1 MQKTKIASIVAVLGI
16 IILSSLWYGQHNGL
30 LPVAAANEAE
40 LYDSLF
46 NSLLTIA
53 AAIFLLV
60 QGILIYS
67 MIRFRRKDGDNTDG
81 IPIHDNFLLEII
93 WTAVPTVLVIW
104 VGLYSFDVYSVM
116 QNGRP
121 MSMMGMPDMTH
132 NHLGMEAAHA
142 SSLPSNPKN
151 SKIASASDIST
162 EISQDISTDI
172 PKNEPLNIDV
182 LGMQFAWIFS
192 YPNTEIQTSELHVPI
207 NQEIKLN
214 LSAADVIHAFWVPQ
228 FRLKQDTIPGMATSL
243 QFTPNKLGTYP
254 IVCAEL
260 CGPYHG
266 GMRAEIF
273 VETPEQYQA
282 WLKQEQEDVA
292 SSGINKAIAFN
303 KSEASSINA
312 HDAYKHQLLMQ
323 GKELSL
329 KMGINVETIK
339 HLHHQAPQEF

>member
-1 MQKTKIASIVAVLGI
+1 MNKSKTIVIVVVLGLI
-16 IILSSLWYGQHNGL
+16 VSASLWYGQHNGL
-30 LPVAAANEAE
+30 LPIAAANEAD

-53 AAIFLLV
+53 VAIFLLV

-67 MIRFRRKDGDNTDG
+67 MIKFRRPKGDNTDG
-81 IPIHDNFLLEII
+81 EPIHDNFLLEII

-104 VGLYSFDVYSVM
+104 VGIYSFDVYSVM

-121 MSMMGMPDMTH
+121 MSMGMGMPAMTH

-142 SSLPSNPKN
+142 DSLVSDSNIIESAN
-151 SKIASASDIST
+151 TASNVKANVKT
-162 EISQDISTDI
+162 ETD
-172 PKNEPLNIDV
+172 PLNIDV

-192 YPNTEIQTSELHVPI
+192 YPNTEIQTSELHVPLGR
-207 NQEIKLN
+207 EVKLN

-282 WLKQEQEDVA
+282 WLTQEQEDVA
-292 SSGINKAIAFN
+292 NSRNDGAIA
-303 KSEASSINA
+303 SAPSP
-312 HDAYKHQLLMQ
+312 
-323 GKELSL
+323 ELSDGHTEFL
-329 KMGINVETIK
+329 HMQLTTQSQKMGVDLKSLES
-339 HLHHQAPQEF
+339 LHHLTSHT

>member
-1 MQKTKIASIVAVLGI
+1 MNKSKIISIMIGLGLI
-16 IILSSLWYGQHNGL
+16 VPASLWYGQNNGL
-30 LPVAAANEAE
+30 LPTAAATEAD
-40 LYDSLF
+40 LYDNLF

-53 AAIFLLV
+53 VAIFLLV

-67 MIRFRRKDGDNTDG
+67 MIKFRRLKGDNTDG
-81 IPIHDNFLLEII
+81 EPIHDNFLLEII

-104 VGLYSFDVYSVM
+104 VGIYSFDVYSVM

-121 MSMMGMPDMTH
+121 MSMGMGMPAMTH

-142 SSLPSNPKN
+142 DSLISDSNL
-151 SKIASASDIST
+151 T
-162 EISQDISTDI
+162 ESVINTPNVNAELD
-172 PKNEPLNIDV
+172 PLNIDV
-182 LGMQFAWIFS
+182 VGMQFAWIFS

-207 NQEIKLN
+207 GREVKLN

-228 FRLKQDTIPGMATSL
+228 FRLKQDTIPGMATSI

-273 VETPEQYQA
+273 VETPEQYQT
-282 WLKQEQEDVA
+282 WLTQEQEDVA
-292 SSGINKAIAFN
+292 NSGIDGAIAVNLPEPGHNQILNVQAN
-303 KSEASSINA
+303 K
-312 HDAYKHQLLMQ
+312 MQ
-323 GKELSL
+323 
-329 KMGINVETIK
+329 KMGIDSKSLKTLA
-339 HLHHQAPQEF
+339 HHALHQS